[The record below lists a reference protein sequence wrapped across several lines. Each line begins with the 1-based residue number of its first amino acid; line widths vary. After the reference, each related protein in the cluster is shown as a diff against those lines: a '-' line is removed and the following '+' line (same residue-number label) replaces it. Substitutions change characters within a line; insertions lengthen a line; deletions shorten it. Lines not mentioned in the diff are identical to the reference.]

1 MVSFARSEERAGM
14 TQAQPE
20 GDLPPNEETSF
31 QYRGNLSEV
40 ALPEILYTIDRFQ
53 VPGEM
58 VATREGMV
66 KRVFLREGN
75 VVSASSSD
83 LHDSL
88 GHHLQRS
95 GLLSAQA
102 FAEAMAARQKTN
114 QRLGVLLIERGLL
127 APAQVYQAIRQQIE
141 GIVWSLFDWPD
152 GEIRFKIGGFRNPDA
167 IRIQLP
173 MRQVILR
180 GIERSQNAKTL
191 VARLGRKETVFEP
204 AYRTEDLI
212 ETALESDE
220 MRLLE
225 LVDGRRT
232 LFDICTQGPRGVAEN
247 GKLLYAF
254 AALQLIRRCEVPSSV
269 GWAAPPAESPV
280 DESSG
285 AIRIRFK
292 TVAPKSGS

>member
-1 MVSFARSEERAGM
+1 MMQSQTEEDL
-14 TQAQPE
+14 QPTE
-20 GDLPPNEETSF
+20 DSSF

-53 VPGEM
+53 VPGQM
-58 VATREGMV
+58 VATRGGSV
-66 KRVFLREGN
+66 KKVFLREGN

-83 LHDSL
+83 LADSL
-88 GHHLQRS
+88 GHHLERS
-95 GLLSAQA
+95 GLLTAQA
-102 FAEAMAARQKTN
+102 FAEAMDARRQTN

-127 APAQVYQAIRQQIE
+127 TPAQVYQAIRQQIE

-152 GEIRFKIGGFRNPDA
+152 GEIRFKIGGFRTPDA

-191 VARLGRKETVFEP
+191 VARLGRKETVFEGC
-204 AYRTEDLI
+204 YRTEDLI
-212 ETALESDE
+212 ETALDADE

-232 LFDICTQGPRGVAEN
+232 LFEICTQGPRGVAEN

-254 AALQLIRRCEVPSSV
+254 AALQLIRRCEAPAVPV
-269 GWAAPPAESPV
+269 VEPPV
-280 DESSG
+280 DESTG

-292 TVAPKSGS
+292 TAAPKSGS

>member
-1 MVSFARSEERAGM
+1 MMQSQTEE
-14 TQAQPE
+14 
-20 GDLPPNEETSF
+20 DLPTTEETSF
-31 QYRGNLSEV
+31 QYRGSLSEV
-40 ALPEILYTIDRFQ
+40 ALPEILYTIDRFG
-53 VPGEM
+53 VPGLME
-58 VATREGMV
+58 ASRLGSI
-66 KRVFLREGN
+66 KKVFLREGN

-83 LHDSL
+83 LADSL
-88 GHHLQRS
+88 GHHLERS
-95 GLLSAQA
+95 GLLTPQVV
-102 FAEAMAARQKTN
+102 AEAMDARRQTN

-127 APAQVYQAIRQQIE
+127 TPAQVYQAIRQQIE

-152 GEIRFKIGGFRNPDA
+152 GEIRFKIGGFRTPDA

-191 VARLGRKETVFEP
+191 VARLGRKETVFE
-204 AYRTEDLI
+204 ACFRTEDLI
-212 ETALESDE
+212 ETALDTDE

-232 LFDICTQGPRGVAEN
+232 LFEICTQGPRGVAEN

-254 AALQLIRRCEVPSSV
+254 HALQLIRRCEVP
-269 GWAAPPAESPV
+269 AAPVAESPL
-280 DESSG
+280 DDSTG

-292 TVAPKSGS
+292 TATPKPGS

>member
-1 MVSFARSEERAGM
+1 MMQSQMEEDL
-14 TQAQPE
+14 QPI
-20 GDLPPNEETSF
+20 EETSF

-53 VPGEM
+53 VPGQM
-58 VATREGMV
+58 VATRAGSV
-66 KRVFLREGN
+66 KKVFLREGN

-83 LHDSL
+83 LADSL
-88 GHHLQRS
+88 GHHLERS
-95 GLLSAQA
+95 GLLTPQA
-102 FAEAMAARQKTN
+102 FAEAMDARRQTN

-127 APAQVYQAIRQQIE
+127 TPAQVYQAIRQQIE

-152 GEIRFKIGGFRNPDA
+152 GEIRFKIGGFRTPDA

-191 VARLGRKETVFEP
+191 VARLGRKETVFEGC
-204 AYRTEDLI
+204 YRTEDLI
-212 ETALESDE
+212 ETALDADE

-254 AALQLIRRCEVPSSV
+254 AALQLIRRCEVA
-269 GWAAPPAESPV
+269 AAPVAEPPP
-280 DESSG
+280 DESTG

-292 TVAPKSGS
+292 TAAPKPGS

>member
-1 MVSFARSEERAGM
+1 MMQSQMEEDL
-14 TQAQPE
+14 QPT
-20 GDLPPNEETSF
+20 EESSF
-31 QYRGNLSEV
+31 QYRGSLSEV

-53 VPGEM
+53 VPGQM
-58 VATREGMV
+58 VASRADSV
-66 KRVFLREGN
+66 KKVFLREGN

-83 LHDSL
+83 LADSL
-88 GHHLQRS
+88 GHHLERS
-95 GLLSAQA
+95 GLLTPQA
-102 FAEAMAARQKTN
+102 VSEAMDARRQTN
-114 QRLGVLLIERGLL
+114 RRLGVLLIERGLL
-127 APAQVYQAIRQQIE
+127 TPAQVYQAIRQQIE

-152 GEIRFKIGGFRNPDA
+152 GEIRFKIGGFRTPDA

-191 VARLGRKETVFEP
+191 VARLGRKETVFEGCF
-204 AYRTEDLI
+204 RTEDLI
-212 ETALESDE
+212 ETALDFDE

-232 LFDICTQGPRGVAEN
+232 LFEICTQGPRGVAEN

-254 AALQLIRRCEVPSSV
+254 HALQLIRRCEVP
-269 GWAAPPAESPV
+269 AAPVAEPPL
-280 DESSG
+280 DESTG

-292 TVAPKSGS
+292 TATPKPGP

>member
-1 MVSFARSEERAGM
+1 MMQSQTEEDL
-14 TQAQPE
+14 QPT
-20 GDLPPNEETSF
+20 EETSF
-31 QYRGNLSEV
+31 QYRGSLSEV

-53 VPGEM
+53 VPGQM
-58 VATREGMV
+58 VATRAGSV
-66 KRVFLREGN
+66 KKVFLREGN

-83 LHDSL
+83 LADSL
-88 GHHLQRS
+88 GHHLERS
-95 GLLSAQA
+95 GLLTPQA
-102 FAEAMAARQKTN
+102 VAEAMDARRQTN
-114 QRLGVLLIERGLL
+114 RRLGVLLIERGLL
-127 APAQVYQAIRQQIE
+127 TPAQVYQAIRQQIE

-152 GEIRFKIGGFRNPDA
+152 GEIRFKIGGFRTPDA

-191 VARLGRKETVFEP
+191 VARLGRKETVFEGC
-204 AYRTEDLI
+204 YRTEDLI
-212 ETALESDE
+212 ETALDSDE

-225 LVDGRRT
+225 LVDGRRS

-254 AALQLIRRCEVPSSV
+254 AALQLIRRCEVP
-269 GWAAPPAESPV
+269 AAPVAEPPL
-280 DESSG
+280 DESTG

-292 TVAPKSGS
+292 TATPKPGP

>member
-1 MVSFARSEERAGM
+1 MMQSQTEE
-14 TQAQPE
+14 
-20 GDLPPNEETSF
+20 DLPTTEETSF
-31 QYRGNLSEV
+31 QYRGSLSEV
-40 ALPEILYTIDRFQ
+40 ALPEILYTIDRFG
-53 VPGEM
+53 VPGLME
-58 VATREGMV
+58 ASRLGSI
-66 KRVFLREGN
+66 KKVFLREGN

-83 LHDSL
+83 LADSL
-88 GHHLQRS
+88 GHHLERS
-95 GLLSAQA
+95 GLLTPQA
-102 FAEAMAARQKTN
+102 VAEAMDARRQTN

-127 APAQVYQAIRQQIE
+127 TPAQVYQAIRQQIE

-152 GEIRFKIGGFRNPDA
+152 GEIRFKIGGFRTPDA

-191 VARLGRKETVFEP
+191 VARLGRKETVFE
-204 AYRTEDLI
+204 ACFRTEDLI
-212 ETALESDE
+212 ETALDTDE

-232 LFDICTQGPRGVAEN
+232 LFEICTQGPRGVAEN

-254 AALQLIRRCEVPSSV
+254 HALQLIRRCEVP
-269 GWAAPPAESPV
+269 AAPVAEPPLDDST
-280 DESSG
+280 G

-292 TVAPKSGS
+292 TATPKPGS